1 MLNDTV
7 RASATALPKSR
18 RAALGLFASA
28 SAIAVMPAVARAA
41 GELSGNP
48 GQLNSRSLEVDPIFA
63 AIKRHNEALRAFTAV
78 CPRTDDVV
86 AREEGREVT
95 DEDEAAWAAASAAE
109 EEAFEAFAAVSPVT
123 RPGLRAAIH
132 YFLEF
137 DLHFLP
143 AGSTDSFLTALLA
156 SPLLTISAAQNRGT
170 ANV

>member
-1 MLNDTV
+1 MPNDTV

-18 RAALGLFASA
+18 RDAIGLFASA
-28 SAIAVMPAVARAA
+28 SALAVMPAVARAA

-95 DEDEAAWAAASAAE
+95 DEDEAVWAAAPRRRGGSLRGVRRGIAGHD
-109 EEAFEAFAAVSPVT
+109 VRPT
-123 RPGLRAAIH
+123 RG
-132 YFLEF
+132 
-137 DLHFLP
+137 D
-143 AGSTDSFLTALLA
+143 
-156 SPLLTISAAQNRGT
+156 PLLPR
-170 ANV
+170 V